1 MAGFWAAM
9 IELSEDGGGS
19 PWSGATLAIW
29 HGMEGRGWWLQRD
42 VDPWW
47 HVLRNRMIDMI
58 LF

>member
-1 MAGFWAAM
+1 M